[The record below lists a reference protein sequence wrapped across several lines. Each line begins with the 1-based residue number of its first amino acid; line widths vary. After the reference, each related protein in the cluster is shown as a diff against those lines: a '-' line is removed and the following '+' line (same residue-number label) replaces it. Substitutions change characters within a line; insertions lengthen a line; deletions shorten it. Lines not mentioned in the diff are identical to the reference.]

1 MKMDMKMDMKKGR
14 HRWRSFAGIAIV
26 LSLGA
31 MMGQG
36 VLSSLNATVSNVDP
50 QNNNSGTMILDLANA
65 ENGFGSAI
73 NNLAPGDVVNRYVTL
88 TNSGTLDGIGL
99 SLKTAQS
106 GTQSLITDGTG
117 LVTTKALRLTISE
130 CDVAWNTSNGKCTGV
145 TTTQVTSRTIGSLT
159 TVAPFSDGLMPSA
172 DVRYLQVKI
181 ELPNQDETTI
191 NGNFPSNTVQ
201 KGSVNITYTFDLAQR
216 VAVTT
221 NS

>member
-1 MKMDMKMDMKKGR
+1 MKMDMKKGR

-36 VLSSLNATVSNVDP
+36 VLSSLNATVSNVNP
-50 QNNNSGTMILDLANA
+50 QNNNSGTMILDLANSG
-65 ENGFGSAI
+65 NGFSTAI

-88 TNSGTLDGIGL
+88 TNSGTLDGIDL

-106 GTQSLITDGTG
+106 GTPSLIADGSG
-117 LVTTKALRLTISE
+117 SVTTKALRLTITE
-130 CDVAWNTSNGKCTGV
+130 CDVAWDTSAGNCSGV
-145 TTTQVTSRTIGSLT
+145 TTTQVTSRAIGSLT
-159 TVAPFSDGLMPSA
+159 TAAPFSDGLMPST
-172 DVRYLQVKI
+172 DVRFLQVKI
-181 ELPNQDETTI
+181 ELPNQNETTV
-191 NGNFPSNTVQ
+191 NGNLPANTVQ
-201 KGSVNITYTFDLAQR
+201 GGSVDITYTFDLAQR

>member
-1 MKMDMKMDMKKGR
+1 MKMDMKKGR

-36 VLSSLNATVSNVDP
+36 VLSSLNATVSNVNP
-50 QNNNSGTMILDLANA
+50 QNNNAGTMKLDLANSGS
-65 ENGFGSAI
+65 GFGSAI

-106 GTQSLITDGTG
+106 GTSSLINDGTG
-117 LVTTKALRLTISE
+117 SVTTKALRLTITE
-130 CDVAWNTSNGKCTGV
+130 CDVAWNTSTGQCAGV
-145 TTTQVTSRTIGSLT
+145 TSTQVSTRTIGSLT
-159 TVAPFSDGLMPSA
+159 TAAPFSDGLIPST

-181 ELPNQDETTI
+181 ELPDQNETTV
-191 NGNFPSNTVQ
+191 NGNLPGNTVQ
-201 KGSVNITYTFDLAQR
+201 NGSVNITYTFDLAQR

>member
-1 MKMDMKMDMKKGR
+1 MKMDMKKGR

-36 VLSSLNATVSNVDP
+36 VLSSLNATVSNVNP
-50 QNNNSGTMILDLANA
+50 QNNNAGTMKLNLANSGS
-65 ENGFGSAI
+65 GFGSAI

-106 GTQSLITDGTG
+106 GTQSLITDGSS
-117 LVTTKALRLTISE
+117 TKALRLTISE
-130 CDVAWNTSNGKCTGV
+130 CDVPWNTSIGECTGV
-145 TTTQVTSRTIGSLT
+145 TTTQIASRTIGSLT
-159 TVAPFSDGLMPSA
+159 TAAPFSDGLMPSA

-201 KGSVNITYTFDLAQR
+201 EGSVNITYTFDLAQR
-216 VAVTT
+216 LAQTT

>member
-1 MKMDMKMDMKKGR
+1 MKMDMKKGR

-36 VLSSLNATVSNVDP
+36 VLSSLNATVSNVNP
-50 QNNNSGTMILDLANA
+50 QNNNAGTMKLNLANSGS
-65 ENGFGSAI
+65 GFGSAI

-106 GTQSLITDGTG
+106 GTQSLITDGSS
-117 LVTTKALRLTISE
+117 TKALRLTISE
-130 CDVAWNTSNGKCTGV
+130 CDVPWNTSIGECTGV
-145 TTTQVTSRTIGSLT
+145 TTTQIASRTIGSLT
-159 TVAPFSDGLMPSA
+159 TAAPFSDGLMPSA

-191 NGNFPSNTVQ
+191 NGNGPSNTVQ
-201 KGSVNITYTFDLAQR
+201 NGSVNITYTFDLAQR
-216 VAVTT
+216 LAQTT